1 MRTSVTLMLL
11 LNSYISFNENI
22 KVVYS
27 LSLLWFNAH
36 TYAVIMWN
44 KTKFCEWLA
53 ILREMFVNLSL
64 SLFPPSLYFLF
75 IFNRAILLTNNAM
88 FGNIIS
94 SSSVPL
100 LIFGT
105 YSNGWSS
112 RAVTVLLS
120 LNRTFACS
128 NDSLKIYQNL
138 SFFYSVLLK
147 IQFSFQDQIQI
158 WQHYYILRSQF
169 LLDF

>member
-53 ILREMFVNLSL
+53 ILREILVNLSL
-64 SLFPPSLYFLF
+64 SLFPPLFTFYLFLTEQFYLRITRCLVISFRPPPCRCSFSVRIPMDEATAPSPCCYHWIEHLHVRMILWKFTKTYPFF
-75 IFNRAILLTNNAM
+75 IR
-88 FGNIIS
+88 
-94 SSSVPL
+94 
-100 LIFGT
+100 
-105 YSNGWSS
+105 
-112 RAVTVLLS
+112 
-120 LNRTFACS
+120 
-128 NDSLKIYQNL
+128 
-138 SFFYSVLLK
+138 FF
-147 IQFSFQDQIQI
+147 
-158 WQHYYILRSQF
+158 
-169 LLDF
+169 

>member
-1 MRTSVTLMLL
+1 MVTLTLF
-11 LNSYISFNENI
+11 LNLRTSFNENI
-22 KVVYS
+22 KVVHS

-36 TYAVIMWN
+36 TYVVIMWN
-44 KTKFCEWLA
+44 KTKFCEKY
-53 ILREMFVNLSL
+53 VNNLSL
-64 SLFPPSLYFLF
+64 SLFLFLF
-75 IFNRAILLTNNAM
+75 FIYNRAILLTNNAM

-112 RAVTVLLS
+112 FAVTVLLS

-128 NDSLKIYQNL
+128 SDSLKIYQKSL
-138 SFFYSVLLK
+138 SFFYSVL
-147 IQFSFQDQIQI
+147 
-158 WQHYYILRSQF
+158 
-169 LLDF
+169 

>member
-1 MRTSVTLMLL
+1 MQWSCDT
-11 LNSYISFNENI
+11 ISSFASETR
-22 KVVYS
+22 KTRYS
-27 LSLLWFNAH
+27 LSLFLP
-36 TYAVIMWN
+36 
-44 KTKFCEWLA
+44 
-53 ILREMFVNLSL
+53 LSL
-64 SLFPPSLYFLF
+64 LF
-75 IFNRAILLTNNAM
+75 IYNRAILLTNNAM

-138 SFFYSVLLK
+138 TPFFYSSKNSIFFK
-147 IQFSFQDQIQI
+147 IRFK
-158 WQHYYILRSQF
+158 HYRILRTRSQF
-169 LLDF
+169 FFLIFNEIKKYLVFSFSARFIIKLLN

>member
-1 MRTSVTLMLL
+1 MKISRSFTHCPCYDLMRIHMQWSCDT
-11 LNSYISFNENI
+11 ISSFASETR
-22 KVVYS
+22 KTRYS
-27 LSLLWFNAH
+27 LSLFLP
-36 TYAVIMWN
+36 
-44 KTKFCEWLA
+44 
-53 ILREMFVNLSL
+53 LSL
-64 SLFPPSLYFLF
+64 LF
-75 IFNRAILLTNNAM
+75 IYNRAILLTNNAM

-138 SFFYSVLLK
+138 SFFLFGSSK
-147 IQFSFQDQIQI
+147 IQFFSRSDLNIVSFGRDLNFFIFNEI
-158 WQHYYILRSQF
+158 KKYIVFSFSARF
-169 LLDF
+169 IIKLLN

>member
-1 MRTSVTLMLL
+1 MKISRSFTHCPCYDLMRIHMQWSCDT
-11 LNSYISFNENI
+11 ISSFASETR
-22 KVVYS
+22 KTRYS
-27 LSLLWFNAH
+27 LSLFLP
-36 TYAVIMWN
+36 
-44 KTKFCEWLA
+44 
-53 ILREMFVNLSL
+53 LSL
-64 SLFPPSLYFLF
+64 LF
-75 IFNRAILLTNNAM
+75 IYNRAILLTNNAM

-138 SFFYSVLLK
+138 SFFYSVSLK
-147 IQFSFQDQIQI
+147 IQFFSRSDTNIITLSYPSDEISIFLFLTR
-158 WQHYYILRSQF
+158 LRSISCSHF
-169 LLDF
+169 LPDL